1 MKGALTVKKKVLLTA
16 VAALLAAAVLFCLWY
31 IRPRSWEEL
40 AGIDEVDAISG
51 SLTEFRPSE
60 NGETAPP
67 LDHWKLDEIEGGAEA
82 SDLIQNALKESS
94 YRADLGNLRND
105 TPFPRTI
112 LHGKGSDVIHL
123 VLHHQTGTVTLDVDS
138 GGQMS
143 IYTSNGI
150 AAYQADDALYG
161 ALANIVHMY
170 GALQEN

>member
-1 MKGALTVKKKVLLTA
+1 MKKKVFMIA
-16 VAALLAAAVLFCLWY
+16 AALLAAAVLFCLWY
-31 IRPRSWEEL
+31 TRPRSWTEL

-51 SLTEFRPSE
+51 SLTEYHPRPSE
-60 NGETAPP
+60 NGETTP
-67 LDHWKLDEIEGGAEA
+67 LWDDWRLDEIEDGAEA
-82 SDLIQNALKESS
+82 SGLIQNALKESS

>member
-1 MKGALTVKKKVLLTA
+1 MEGALTVKKKVLLTA
-16 VAALLAAAVLFCLWY
+16 AALLAAAVLFCLWY
-31 IRPRSWEEL
+31 TRPRSWTEL

-51 SLTEFRPSE
+51 SLKEFRLSE
-60 NGETAPP
+60 HGETAPP
-67 LDHWKLDEIEGGAEA
+67 LDHWKLDEIEDGAEA

>member
-1 MKGALTVKKKVLLTA
+1 MEGALTVKKKVLMIA
-16 VAALLAAAVLFCLWY
+16 AALLAAAVLFCLWY
-31 IRPRSWEEL
+31 TRPRNWTEL

-51 SLTEFRPSE
+51 SLKEFRLSE
-60 NGETAPP
+60 NGETTPL

-82 SDLIQNALKESS
+82 SDLIRNALKESS

-112 LHGKGSDVIHL
+112 LYGKGSDVIHL
-123 VLHHQTGTVTLDVDS
+123 VLHHQTDTVTLDVDS